1 MIRSKDI
8 HSHTGILKKF
18 NFPDEEFDEDICITL
33 TTKQTKEIRMHPE
46 SYRLLSTTS
55 TFDFL
60 EELYPYF
67 TMRFRVVRFKLGNR
81 EGYESIV
88 TNLDRERF
96 CTADIK

>member
-1 MIRSKDI
+1 
-8 HSHTGILKKF
+8 
-18 NFPDEEFDEDICITL
+18 
-33 TTKQTKEIRMHPE
+33 MHPE

-60 EELYPYF
+60 DELYPYF

-81 EGYESIV
+81 EGYESIA

-96 CTADIK
+96 CTADIKELYHQQWGIEISFRHLK